1 MSTQDQYKSV
11 YPAGIS
17 VDEGIK
23 RFFERFYE
31 VSDTEALHEN
41 VSFILSL
48 LLLIFES
55 SIFKRREWEPSLGRD
70 SSCHNIVF
78 GILSGNIEWGC

>member
-11 YPAGIS
+11 YPAGVS

-31 VSDTEALHEN
+31 VSDTEALHED

-48 LLLIFES
+48 RLLIYS
-55 SIFKRREWEPSLGRD
+55 SPVFKRRESDSSLG
-70 SSCHNIVF
+70 
-78 GILSGNIEWGC
+78 W